1 MDLKRFHAI
10 FVEEASEHLET
21 LESGFMQLEKTPDDS
36 ELLNAIFRSAHTIK
50 GSSGTVGLPDIAKF
64 THVMEEILESLRAGE
79 LSTNKQMISTLL
91 EALDMI
97 KEMVAAV
104 ASEEE
109 FPFERCL
116 DLMARMKAIKGE
128 APVDAVVDAMAPAV
142 SAAALP
148 QPEAEASGNSA
159 RNLFLIRFVPPAN
172 LFQRGLDPAKFF
184 DELRE
189 LGEITSVACE
199 SDQLPRLSG
208 LDAEELHL
216 HWVLRLKTESGEQ
229 AVREVFEFIEED
241 SNIEITLMNQDL
253 NLFGSLLVEEG
264 IVSADDVREALAKQ
278 KKLGDILIE
287 QGKVT
292 KEQVGG
298 ILDKQASRKSESV
311 KKAVATNIRVDLK
324 KLDHLVNLVG
334 EMVIIH
340 SMFHQVM
347 YGQGK
352 QGAQELAANS
362 ERVDMIFGQLQR
374 IGKDI
379 QEGAM
384 SLRML
389 PVGDV
394 FQRFTRLVRELS
406 SSKGKDVELVISG
419 EETELDKGVL
429 EKIADPL
436 VHLIRNSVDHGIES
450 PEVRA
455 AAGKPAQAT
464 VYLRAYQ
471 LGDAV
476 YIDVQDDGKG
486 LDRDRIVEKA
496 LEKGVI
502 ASANGLSDD
511 EINNLIM
518 LPGFST
524 AEKITDTSGR
534 GVGMDVVKQNIEALN
549 GIVNIK
555 TRKGVGTTISI
566 RLPLTLAII
575 DGLTVSVGNEI
586 FIIPITSVI
595 ESIRPPRKDINTV
608 GENGEVVN
616 VRGEYIPLIR
626 LHKLLEIPTTKLDPC
641 QAIVVVTQHDN
652 RKYGFMADELLGEQ
666 QVVLKTL
673 GSATPKVRSIAG
685 GTIMGDGRVALVL
698 DVVGVIATA
707 GA

>member
-21 LESGFMQLEKTPDDS
+21 LENGFMQLEKTPDDS

-79 LSTNKQMISTLL
+79 LSTSEAMISTLL

-104 ASEEE
+104 ATEEE

-116 DLMARMKAIKGE
+116 DLMARMEAFRGE
-128 APVDAVVDAMAPAV
+128 TL
-142 SAAALP
+142 AAA
-148 QPEAEASGNSA
+148 PEQSELSSSSSPDTSSETGGAENTTK
-159 RNLFLIRFVPPAN
+159 NLFLIHFAPPVTV
-172 LFQRGLDPAKFF
+172 FQRGLDPSKFF

-189 LGEITSVACE
+189 LGEITVLTCE
-199 SDQLPRLSG
+199 TDTLPRLSG
-208 LDAEELHL
+208 LDPEELHL
-216 HWVLRLKTESGEQ
+216 RWVLRLKTDCDEQ
-229 AVREVFEFIEED
+229 AVRGVFEFIEEE
-241 SNIEITLMNQDL
+241 STIEITLMNQDI

-264 IVSADDVREALAKQ
+264 IISEDDVREALTMQ
-278 KKLGDILIE
+278 KKLGDILLE

-292 KEQVGG
+292 KEQISGV
-298 ILDKQASRKSESV
+298 LDKQAERKAETV
-311 KKAVATNIRVDLK
+311 KKAVSTNIRVDLK

-352 QGAQELAANS
+352 EGASELAANS
-362 ERVDMIFGQLQR
+362 ERIDMIFGQLQR

-384 SLRML
+384 ALRML
-389 PVGDV
+389 PVGEV

-450 PEVRA
+450 PSDRA

-471 LGDAV
+471 MGDAV

-486 LDRDRIVEKA
+486 LDRDKIIAKA

-502 ASANGLSDD
+502 GTANGLADD
-511 EINNLIM
+511 EVYNLIM

-524 AEKITDTSGR
+524 ADKITDTSGR

-549 GIVNIK
+549 GVVNIK
-555 TRKGVGTTISI
+555 TRKGIGTTISI

-575 DGLTVSVGNEI
+575 DGLTISVGKEV
-586 FIIPITSVI
+586 FIVPITSVI
-595 ESIRPPRKDINTV
+595 ESIRPSRKDVNSIEEK
-608 GENGEVVN
+608 GEIVT
-616 VRGEYIPLIR
+616 VRGEYIPMIR
-626 LHKLLEIPTTKLDPC
+626 LHKLLDIPSNSQDPC
-641 QAIVVVTQHDN
+641 QAIVVVVHHDN
-652 RKYGFMADELLGEQ
+652 KKYGFMADELLGEQ

-673 GSATPKVRSIAG
+673 GSATPKVRCIAG
-685 GTIMGDGRVALVL
+685 GTIMGDGQVALVL

-707 GA
+707 GQ

>member
-21 LESGFMQLEKTPDDS
+21 LENGFMQLEKSPDDS

-50 GSSGTVGLPDIAKF
+50 GSSGTVGLPNISKF
-64 THVMEEILESLRAGE
+64 THVMEEILEAMRGGE
-79 LSTNKQMISTLL
+79 LTPDKSMISTLL
-91 EALDMI
+91 ESLDMI

-104 ASEEE
+104 AAEEE
-109 FPFERCL
+109 FPFERCH
-116 DLMARMKAIKGE
+116 DLMARMQAIMGE
-128 APVDAVVDAMAPAV
+128 T
-142 SAAALP
+142 
-148 QPEAEASGNSA
+148 QPEAAEPQVDDRADHHT
-159 RNLFLIRFVPPAN
+159 FLIRFAPPPD
-172 LFQRGLDPAKFF
+172 LFKRGMDPVKLF
-184 DELRE
+184 DELLE
-189 LGEITSVACE
+189 LGEIHGIACE
-199 SDQLPRLSG
+199 IDRLPRLSE
-208 LDAEELHL
+208 LDAEELSL
-216 HWVLRLKTESGEQ
+216 HWVLHLKTDSDEL
-229 AVREVFEFIEED
+229 AVREVFMFIEEESD
-241 SNIEITLMNQDL
+241 IEITAVSRNAT
-253 NLFGSLLVEEG
+253 LFGSLLVEEG
-264 IVSADDVREALAKQ
+264 VVSDNDVKEALSKQ
-278 KKLGDILIE
+278 KKLGDILLE
-287 QGKVT
+287 EGKVT
-292 KEQVGG
+292 QEQINGV
-298 ILDKQASRKSESV
+298 LAKQAVRKADSFAKNVS
-311 KKAVATNIRVDLK
+311 TSIRVDLK

-352 QGAQELAANS
+352 ERAAELAVNS

-384 SLRML
+384 ALRML
-389 PVGDV
+389 PVGEV

-406 SSKGKDVELVISG
+406 ASKGKDVELVISG

-436 VHLIRNSVDHGIES
+436 VHLIRNSVDHGIEP
-450 PEVRA
+450 PEERQA
-455 AAGKPAQAT
+455 AHKPAQAT
-464 VYLRAYQ
+464 VFLRAYQ
-471 LGDAV
+471 MGDAV
-476 YIDVQDDGKG
+476 YIDVQDDGRG
-486 LDRDRIVEKA
+486 LDRDRIIAKA
-496 LEKGVI
+496 LERGVI
-502 ASANGLSDD
+502 ATANGLSDD
-511 EINNLIM
+511 EVYNLVM

-524 AEKITDTSGR
+524 ADKITDTSGR

-549 GIVNIK
+549 GVVNIK

-575 DGLTVSVGNEI
+575 DGLTVSIGDEV

-595 ESIRPPRKDINTV
+595 ESLRPSRKDVNSI
-608 GENGEVVN
+608 EEKGEVVH

-626 LHKLLEIPTTKLDPC
+626 LHKVLDIPCRQQDPC
-641 QAIVVVTQHDN
+641 QAIVVVTHHDN
-652 RKYGFMADELLGEQ
+652 CKFGFMADELLGEQ

-707 GA
+707 GS